1 MGAARLLICDAVTG
15 CLLLWP
21 LGCTR
26 RMLHASVRA
35 HNECSLQA
43 WRVSLAGAS
52 NRSALVQG
60 GASEVVVSCMFFHL
74 VCHAATR
81 PPRMQDTATPGGLYS
96 TVRLKLG
103 LFGAELLK
111 CCAQQI
117 RTKSAKV
124 GDGRPARSW
133 APGSLYI
140 KRSSHLRP
148 SKAAKA
154 GARWAPQVRGPSRA
168 APA

>member
-1 MGAARLLICDAVTG
+1 MG
-15 CLLLWP
+15 P
-21 LGCTR
+21 
-26 RMLHASVRA
+26 
-35 HNECSLQA
+35 
-43 WRVSLAGAS
+43 
-52 NRSALVQG
+52 
-60 GASEVVVSCMFFHL
+60 
-74 VCHAATR
+74 
-81 PPRMQDTATPGGLYS
+81 
-96 TVRLKLG
+96 
-103 LFGAELLK
+103 FGAELLK

-154 GARWAPQVRGPSRA
+154 GARRASRKKVLAPRRA
-168 APA
+168 PNFAKAAKKG